1 MDANKIMNTLQL
13 KDSLSLGNNRKRI
26 GEFIASSPEVKRLLK
41 DLNRD
46 ETFHILLHSHYDPAW
61 FAKRSITKEMLAS
74 FYKKVMALLDSD
86 PDYKFTAD
94 SQTQV
99 VEDFLSNLKG
109 EEKLIAQEKLSKY
122 ISEGRLIVGPYYAGI
137 DLNLSS
143 GVVLRRNILYGMSD
157 TRALGWKGPHTGWM
171 IDQFGFPAQTWQL
184 HKRFGIDGIILWR
197 GLGLKPDEAKA
208 EILLESPDG
217 SRLLGKWLFVQGY
230 RFGLYMGKYSDIG
243 VPRLIQESKK
253 IREYT
258 KSRHLLIMDGYEGES
273 SPDNPEEVMKM
284 MRSIHG
290 KVRISTPRI
299 FISELLNELDE
310 KDLPVVRGYQNYG
323 YYSPVLKGVISSRQ
337 YIKQAHQ
344 LCDDT
349 FTKVM
354 DPAAVLAETFRIG
367 QDWKAIE
374 QLWRQLIRMASHD
387 ELGGCGIDDIHRESF
402 DVYRDIYKKALSLTD
417 RNIEEIALN
426 IHSDIP
432 VFIDEEQKTAVK
444 TCVPITVFNTLSFD
458 RSDVVQVTAH
468 IPSDWDSVA
477 VYDENGT
484 NYAIQVLDTHEDSNT
499 GERAMDFL
507 MLLAEESKLPS
518 FGYKTFFITDSKGR
532 RDKDRNEVICGRNWI
547 DNGLVRVDI
556 NEDGTFNL
564 IYKKTGRTY
573 RNLGYLRVEP
583 DRGDTYDFSHIEHDD
598 VITSLAGNATI
609 KKEFCGNLETRFRI
623 DYTLMVPSRITDDRT
638 TWEDERVPLNI
649 TVILTVQIGSERVD
663 IGMFVNNR
671 LRDSR
676 IRVCFPV
683 ETETDTIFVNR
694 QFDVYKRPLHIS
706 DLSVKEKE
714 EIFKH
719 MDGMI
724 SSGMDI
730 VEVKTDINFKWID
743 IPVNGEQ
750 DAQITEGIGLL
761 NRDNFEFEIRN
772 EKESEKIVE
781 LTLLR
786 SVGWNARG
794 DLLTRNINAGWEIY
808 TPDAYCYG
816 EYYFPLSILPHDG
829 DWKEGRLFEE
839 SEKRTTEPKIVEIPR
854 QTGKLPTSFSLF
866 SVETKAV
873 VVSEI
878 TKDARDDKKIV
889 IVLYNPDEETGDI
902 NFTYS
907 VNLKSVSIV
916 HLDGTRIKD
925 VALRDKTE
933 FSVSLGKK
941 EILELTVELE
951 DDLPY
956 RVDTS
961 ISSRLEKN
969 AAEVT
974 DKQSSLEDSLKLR
987 MAPAVDQQEV
997 LREKQRWLKCKR
1009 LYRSMLLKQENGAAA
1024 EDLDG
1029 FIEKFGKDENL
1040 INLENTVKEAHY
1052 SYLLTLKRYYE
1063 TQGKRRSA
1071 SRVEKSIAKM
1081 GRELIDLRVKKREA
1095 EIYRVFFENLK
1106 ALN

>member
-1 MDANKIMNTLQL
+1 MDANKIINTLHL
-13 KDSLSLGNNRKRI
+13 KDSLPLGNKEKKI
-26 GEFIASSPEVKRLLK
+26 GEFIKSSQEVKQLLEGF
-41 DLNRD
+41 NRD

-86 PDYKFTAD
+86 PDYAFTAD

-99 VEDFLSNLKG
+99 IEDLLSDLTG
-109 EEKLIAQEKLSKY
+109 EERSIVEEKLSKY
-122 ISEGRLIVGPYYAGI
+122 ISDGRLIVGPYYAGI

-157 TRALGWKGPHTGWM
+157 TRALGWKGTHTGWM

-184 HKRFGIDGIILWR
+184 HKKFGIDGIILWR

-258 KSRHLLIMDGYEGES
+258 KSSHLLIMDGYEGES
-273 SPDNPEEVMKM
+273 SPDNPKEVMKM

-299 FISELLNELDE
+299 FISELLKELDE

-354 DPAAVLAETFRIG
+354 DPAAVLAETFQIG
-367 QDWKAIE
+367 QDWSSIE
-374 QLWRQLIRMASHD
+374 HLWRQLIRMASHD

-402 DVYRDIYKKALSLTD
+402 DVYRDIYSKALSLTD
-417 RNIEEIALN
+417 RNIEEIAHSIN
-426 IHSDIP
+426 SDIP
-432 VFIDEEQKTAVK
+432 ILIDEGKNITTKEY
-444 TCVPITVFNTLSFD
+444 VPITVFNTLSFD
-458 RSDVVQVTAH
+458 RSDVVQMKAH
-468 IPSDWDSVA
+468 IPSDWNSFK
-477 VYDENGT
+477 VYDEHGV
-484 NYAIQVLDTHEDSNT
+484 NYAIQILDIH
-499 GERAMDFL
+499 GENDKGENIAEFL
-507 MLLAEESKLPS
+507 MMLDDDNKLPS
-518 FGYKTFFITDSKGR
+518 FGYKTFFITDSKDR
-532 RDKDRNEVICGRNWI
+532 RDTDGGEIVSGRDWI

-564 IYKKTGRTY
+564 IYKKTGKTY

-583 DRGDTYDFSHIEHDD
+583 DRGDTYDFSHIENND

-609 KKEFCGNLETRFRI
+609 QKEFCGNLEARFRI

-638 TWEDERVPLNI
+638 AWGDEKVPLNI
-649 TVILTVQIGSERVD
+649 TVILTVQSGSERVD

-719 MDGMI
+719 MNGMI

-743 IPVNGEQ
+743 IPVKDEQ
-750 DAQITEGIGLL
+750 DAQIIESIGLL

-772 EKESEKIVE
+772 EKESEKIIE

-786 SVGWNARG
+786 SIGWNARG

-829 DWKEGRLFEE
+829 DWKAGKLFEE
-839 SEKRTTEPKIVEIPR
+839 SERRTIEPKTVEIPR
-854 QTGKLPTSFSLF
+854 QKGGLPASFSLF
-866 SVETKAV
+866 SVAAESV

-878 TKDARDDKKIV
+878 TKDSRDPKKIV
-889 IVLYNPDEETGDI
+889 IVLYNPDEEADEI
-902 NFTYS
+902 SFDFS
-907 VNLKSVSIV
+907 VNLKAVSMA
-916 HLDGTRIKD
+916 HLDGTRISD

-933 FSVSLGKK
+933 FSVPLGKK

-956 RVDTS
+956 RVDRSVSNRSGMNRTG
-961 ISSRLEKN
+961 EM
-969 AAEVT
+969 
-974 DKQSSLEDSLKLR
+974 DKLRTLDDSLNLK

-997 LREKQRWLKCKR
+997 MREKQRWLRCKR
-1009 LYRSMLLKQENGAAA
+1009 QYKSMLLKQQKGAIA

-1029 FIEKFGKDENL
+1029 FIEKFGKDEDL

-1052 SYLLTLKRYYE
+1052 SYLLTLKRYHE
-1063 TQGKRRSA
+1063 TQGKNSAA

-1106 ALN
+1106 ALS